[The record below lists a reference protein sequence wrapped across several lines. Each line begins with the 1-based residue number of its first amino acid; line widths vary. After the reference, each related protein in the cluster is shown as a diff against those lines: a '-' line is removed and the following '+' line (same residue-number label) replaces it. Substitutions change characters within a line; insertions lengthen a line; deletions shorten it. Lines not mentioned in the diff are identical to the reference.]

1 MATSKPFRCPHCW
14 KSYKTQVGMHI
25 HESMVHKTKEQRAEQ
40 KVRKKLNCKR
50 AWRKCYKK
58 YREGKDETTV
68 QKRKASIEKYEAT
81 VKATTARKKYER
93 SEKGKRTRKAYQDK
107 LKKERREEK
116 NRRRQTAVDLTAIPS
131 L

>member
-14 KSYKTQVGMHI
+14 KSHKTQVGLHI
-25 HESMVHKTKEQRAEQ
+25 HESMVHKTKEQREEQ
-40 KVRKKLNCKR
+40 KERKKLNCKR
-50 AWRKCYKK
+50 AWRKYYKK
-58 YREGKDETTV
+58 YKEGKDETIV
-68 QKRKASIEKYEAT
+68 QKRKATIEKYEAT
-81 VKATTARKKYER
+81 IKAANARKKYER
-93 SEKGKRTRKAYQDK
+93 SDKGKSTRKAYQDK